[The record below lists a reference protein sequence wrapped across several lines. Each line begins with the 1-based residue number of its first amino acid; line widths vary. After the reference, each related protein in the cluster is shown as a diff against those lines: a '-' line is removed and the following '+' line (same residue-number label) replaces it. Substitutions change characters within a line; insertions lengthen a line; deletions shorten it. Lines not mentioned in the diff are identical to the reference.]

1 MMVDHPLIIFMEGAV
16 LSVGCLLI
24 QICSVIMFIVFGDG
38 YHVFMVAN
46 RICFV

>member
-1 MMVDHPLIIFMEGAV
+1 MVVHPLFVVEEGATQS
-16 LSVGCLLI
+16 LGCLLI

-46 RICFV
+46 RLGFL

>member
-1 MMVDHPLIIFMEGAV
+1 MVDHPLFIVEEGAV

-46 RICFV
+46 RIGFV

>member
-1 MMVDHPLIIFMEGAV
+1 MVHPLFIVEYGAI

-46 RICFV
+46 RLGFV

>member
-1 MMVDHPLIIFMEGAV
+1 MVDHPLFIVEEGTV

-38 YHVFMVAN
+38 YHVFMVAT
-46 RICFV
+46 RIGFV